1 MFGTNVDLH
10 QYDEFNRALVDS
22 VHPPNWEN
30 PTPAAKYNLVVIGG
44 GTAGLVTAAG
54 AAGLG
59 AKVALV
65 EKHFLGG
72 DCLNYG
78 CVPSKSLIAAAK
90 QAAFVTSSRI
100 SGVAPGNGTVDF
112 SKVMRRLR
120 EIRARIAK
128 HDSADRFTNLGVD
141 VFLGEGR
148 FVSPSTIDVDG
159 DTLRFARSVIA
170 TGGRPM
176 VPDIQGLEDA
186 GYLTNLSV
194 FDLTELPARMA
205 FIGAGPIGCELAQAF
220 VRFGSEVTLLERSRV
235 LPRDDEDAATFV
247 ERSLIRDGVSLQCGS
262 AVKQVAS
269 TDCGKTISFENR
281 GEKKSITVDEI
292 FVGTGRIPNVEG
304 LGLDAA
310 GIEYGRHGI
319 TVSDGLQTMNKKVY
333 AAGDVCLKYKFTHA
347 ADAAAR
353 LVIRNALFF
362 GRGRVSSLNVPWC
375 TYTDPEL
382 ARVGLSEREAEELG
396 VEYDCYRREFS
407 DVDRAIAESNE
418 DGFVKVLT
426 KKGGDKILG
435 ATIVAPHAGD
445 MISEITVA
453 MEAGLGF
460 GKLSGVI
467 HPYPTRAEA
476 IRQAADSFLRTKLT
490 PSLKKVFAAFL
501 KMRR

>member
-1 MFGTNVDLH
+1 
-10 QYDEFNRALVDS
+10 
-22 VHPPNWEN
+22 
-30 PTPAAKYNLVVIGG
+30 
-44 GTAGLVTAAG
+44 
-54 AAGLG
+54 
-59 AKVALV
+59 
-65 EKHFLGG
+65 
-72 DCLNYG
+72 
-78 CVPSKSLIAAAK
+78 
-90 QAAFVTSSRI
+90 
-100 SGVAPGNGTVDF
+100 
-112 SKVMRRLR
+112 
-120 EIRARIAK
+120 
-128 HDSADRFTNLGVD
+128 
-141 VFLGEGR
+141 
-148 FVSPSTIDVDG
+148 
-159 DTLRFARSVIA
+159 
-170 TGGRPM
+170 M
-176 VPDIQGLEDA
+176 VPDIQGLEDV

-220 VRFGSEVTLLERSRV
+220 ARFGCEVTILERSRV
-235 LPRDDEDAATFV
+235 LPRDDEDAAKV
-247 ERSLIRDGVSLQCGS
+247 IEQSLVRDGVSVVCGA
-262 AVKQVAS
+262 AVKNVKSVPA
-269 TDCGKTISFENR
+269 GKTIQVECR
-281 GEKKSITVDEI
+281 GEEKSIVVDAI
-292 FVGTGRIPNVEG
+292 FVGTGRVPNVEG
-304 LGLDAA
+304 LGLDTA
-310 GIEYGRHGI
+310 GIEYGPQGVVVDDRLR
-319 TVSDGLQTMNKKVY
+319 TTNKRVY

-407 DVDRAIAESNE
+407 DVDRAIAESDE

-490 PSLKKVFAAFL
+490 PSLQKVFAAFL